1 MLIIPDLTILKL
13 CVNDHPL
20 LYCIFILASCSISFY
35 CLKKIFA
42 LNNSIVDRIIFVS
55 ITIFAVSH
63 FLLISFLLTV
73 YQAIYFLY
81 QGELRL
87 KRAVNTLLWTFM
99 TLIFISFGWVCYI
112 QLLSNLNVEMSLS
125 IIETVRKLYNY
136 PKIFE
141 KAVIPII
148 ELGIFYEVVIAFCG
162 IFFLFLPKL
171 DDTRNNAISF
181 TLILLLIGFCVTGIA
196 KTLYNH
202 IRYFYYLYPLF
213 LILIAVVIV
222 SARIWVGKSRTLKAA
237 FVVGLSII
245 FGFQIW
251 ISWENVV
258 NASPGSE
265 ERYSY
270 SRIYLDHK
278 TCGNY
283 LNSNG
288 AKIDYVITFASA
300 HQLAVYFKGTIHAC
314 IKPNLIQYEGEEYHY
329 ITGSKF
335 FETKEELGSLI
346 KRNGKTG
353 VNVWIFIDERYKKY
367 ENWENHF
374 IHSLKEYTVCQ
385 ASDQNTS
392 LSKISYQQ
400 FLDLLDTL

>member
-1 MLIIPDLTILKL
+1 VL
-13 CVNDHPL
+13 
-20 LYCIFILASCSISFY
+20 
-35 CLKKIFA
+35 
-42 LNNSIVDRIIFVS
+42 
-55 ITIFAVSH
+55 
-63 FLLISFLLTV
+63 
-73 YQAIYFLY
+73 
-81 QGELRL
+81 
-87 KRAVNTLLWTFM
+87 
-99 TLIFISFGWVCYI
+99 
-112 QLLSNLNVEMSLS
+112 
-125 IIETVRKLYNY
+125 
-136 PKIFE
+136 
-141 KAVIPII
+141 
-148 ELGIFYEVVIAFCG
+148 
-162 IFFLFLPKL
+162 
-171 DDTRNNAISF
+171 
-181 TLILLLIGFCVTGIA
+181 
-196 KTLYNH
+196 
-202 IRYFYYLYPLF
+202 
-213 LILIAVVIV
+213 IV

-335 FETKEELGSLI
+335 FETKEELVSLI